1 MNFSQ
6 CTDKHRATENA
17 AQFTAKQNENI
28 LTNDKQLLKQRTYE
42 SSRVKPNE
50 RRTRRQQKVIKTT
63 LQHTRN

>member
-28 LTNDKQLLKQRTYE
+28 LTNDKQLLKQRTYSYVA
-42 SSRVKPNE
+42 SSR
-50 RRTRRQQKVIKTT
+50 TRDAHDDSKR
-63 LQHTRN
+63 